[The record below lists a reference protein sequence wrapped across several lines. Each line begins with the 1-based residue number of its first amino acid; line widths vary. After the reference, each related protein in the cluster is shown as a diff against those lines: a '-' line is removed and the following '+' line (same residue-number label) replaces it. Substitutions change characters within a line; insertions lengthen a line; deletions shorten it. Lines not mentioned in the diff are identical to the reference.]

1 MRGEI
6 DIKDENTCLKLDIRG
21 INAIRVQIGSVTKVA
36 LADNVLHLKGF
47 NVSDK
52 QKIRLTLINNL
63 RNFLGPH
70 HLEDGEIYATRPT
83 SLFKERSPWNSTP
96 WNDDY
101 CFVEFG
107 I

>member
-1 MRGEI
+1 MRREI

-36 LADNVLHLKGF
+36 LTDNVLYSKDF
-47 NVSDK
+47 NVSGK

-63 RNFLGPH
+63 PNLLGHH
-70 HLEDGEIYATRPT
+70 HLEEGETYAARPT
-83 SLFKERSPWNSTP
+83 SFFKERSPWNSAP